1 MDNNNIDNNFHLIL
15 SQETYRGNYSN
26 LAVISHSSS
35 EFVIDFA
42 RVSPGLKQPEVC
54 DRVVLAPEH
63 AKQLAFVV
71 ALAVGVLSAQMCS
84 HICQCYP
91 AKQKAIALHV
101 PAQGLHGRI
110 LQAA

>member
-63 AKQLAFVV
+63 AKRLLF
-71 ALAVGVLSAQMCS
+71 ALQDNIGKYENTFGQIRLPQ
-84 HICQCYP
+84 P
-91 AKQKAIALHV
+91 KQQQKPIA
-101 PAQGLHGRI
+101 PFDINKGEA
-110 LQAA
+110 